1 MNARIHASAVNGE
14 SVYLFSELRGG
25 ILAALQLHTAAFYH
39 VRAACL
45 LCRKLCNAP
54 GKLIG
59 FGAVII
65 YLTGDLRKPSLRSCD
80 VAFNALDRFAAAF
93 YICAQNSRA

>member
-1 MNARIHASAVNGE
+1 MNARVHASTVNGE

-25 ILAALQLHTAAFYH
+25 IFAALQLHAAAFYH

-45 LCRKLCNAP
+45 LCRKLRDAP

-65 YLTGDLRKPSLRSCD
+65 YLMGDLGKPHLRSCD
-80 VAFNALDRFAAAF
+80 IAFHALDRFAAAF